1 MISNFPISF
10 TKMSG
15 TGNDFIIMDH
25 RHPLIAVADQPDFAR
40 RICRRM
46 FSVGADGLILI
57 EKSGTADFSWHFYNA
72 DGSMA
77 EMCGN
82 GARCAARYA
91 FLNKIAGPKMTFA
104 TLAGLIEAEVLDESE
119 IVRLRMTPPSD
130 FRLDLKLKLGGTERE
145 VFFINTGVPHVVIFV
160 DDEGVPVKEW
170 GREVRYHPLFQP
182 AGSNANFV
190 RNLASGALQVRTYE
204 RGVEDETMAC
214 GTGAVA
220 AALIAGVLG
229 RAESPVRC
237 ITSGGEPLTILFDLK
252 KRLQIDNVFLQ
263 GPARIIYEGQLTA
276 ESLL

>member
-15 TGNDFIIMDH
+15 TGNDFIVMDH
-25 RHPLIAVADQPDFAR
+25 RQPLIAVSEQPDFAR
-40 RICRRM
+40 KICRRM
-46 FSVGADGLILI
+46 FSIGADGLILI
-57 EKSGTADFSWHFYNA
+57 EKSGTADFSWRFYNA
-72 DGSMA
+72 DGSVA

-91 FLNKIAGPKMTFA
+91 FVNKIAGPKMTFA
-104 TLAGLIEAEVLDESE
+104 TLAGIIEAEVLDGSE

-130 FRLDLKLKLGGTERE
+130 FRQGLKLELGGIERE
-145 VFFINTGVPHVVIFV
+145 VYFINTGVPHAVIFV
-160 DDEGVPVKEW
+160 ENGGIPVKEW
-170 GREVRYHPLFQP
+170 GREVRFHPLFQP

-190 RNLASGALQVRTYE
+190 RNLASGELQVRTYE
-204 RGVEDETMAC
+204 RGVEDETKAC

-220 AALIAGVLG
+220 SALIAGVLG
-229 RAESPVRC
+229 RADSPVRC
-237 ITSGGEPLTILFDLK
+237 ITSGGEPLTVLFDLK
-252 KRLQIDNVFLQ
+252 QGPKIDNVFLQ

>member
-25 RHPLIAVADQPDFAR
+25 RQPLIAVTEQPDFAR
-40 RICRRM
+40 KICRRM

-57 EKSGTADFSWHFYNA
+57 EKSGTADFSWRFYNA
-72 DGSMA
+72 DGSVA

-91 FLNKIAGPKMTFA
+91 FANKIAGPKMTFA
-104 TLAGLIEAEVLDESE
+104 TLAGIIEAEVLDGSE
-119 IVRLRMTPPSD
+119 IIRLRMTPPSD
-130 FRLDLKLKLGGTERE
+130 FRQGLKLELGGIERE
-145 VFFINTGVPHVVIFV
+145 VFFINTGVPHAVIFI
-160 DDEGVPVKEW
+160 ENGGIPVKEW

-190 RNLASGALQVRTYE
+190 RYLANGELQVRTYE
-204 RGVEDETMAC
+204 RGVEDETKAC

-220 AALIAGVLG
+220 SALIAGVLG

-237 ITSGGEPLTILFDLK
+237 ITSGGEPLTVLFDLK
-252 KRLQIDNVFLQ
+252 KGPRIDNVFLQ